1 MSPLWRFSPLPLLF
15 VHLHLQSLIEICIPT
30 HPWPSYRPSVSHCW
44 REKDLVFSQCSGSQ
58 EQYRIIDY
66 SPTKRHQ
73 QEQRANTYPFEQ
85 LRFFIHSGLILFA
98 LTLWESHNW
107 ASRTSSCV
115 VFLLLFFFMM
125 IFFFRCIDHFIIDFV
140 GVGFIL
146 LHSFLEFFKQVFIH
160 LNCFQLSSY
169 FRRLVCFR
177 ALKKHP
183 HILRSKKV
191 TSCLKLL
198 VISSKV
204 QSKSWP
210 KWLI

>member
-1 MSPLWRFSPLPLLF
+1 MLKFSILYIHGLKFIDTVGIEHDLCSKRNTSNSNFLFFSLRFSCF
-15 VHLHLQSLIEICIPT
+15 KI
-30 HPWPSYRPSVSHCW
+30 
-44 REKDLVFSQCSGSQ
+44 
-58 EQYRIIDY
+58 
-66 SPTKRHQ
+66 
-73 QEQRANTYPFEQ
+73 N
-85 LRFFIHSGLILFA
+85 A
-98 LTLWESHNW
+98 LYW

-169 FRRLVCFR
+169 FRRLVCFW

-183 HILRSKKV
+183 HILR
-191 TSCLKLL
+191 
-198 VISSKV
+198 
-204 QSKSWP
+204 
-210 KWLI
+210 

>member
-1 MSPLWRFSPLPLLF
+1 MLKFSILYIHGLKFIDTVGIEHDLCSKRNTSNSNFLFFSLRFSCF
-15 VHLHLQSLIEICIPT
+15 KI
-30 HPWPSYRPSVSHCW
+30 
-44 REKDLVFSQCSGSQ
+44 
-58 EQYRIIDY
+58 
-66 SPTKRHQ
+66 
-73 QEQRANTYPFEQ
+73 N
-85 LRFFIHSGLILFA
+85 A
-98 LTLWESHNW
+98 LYW

-115 VFLLLFFFMM
+115 VFLLLFFFKM

-140 GVGFIL
+140 GVAFIL

-169 FRRLVCFR
+169 CPFW

-183 HILRSKKV
+183 HILRWKKV